1 MEKYQELLKYI
12 ICKTIIDKTDFVDI
26 DNMVFD
32 EKGVMVYY
40 EYYPYSNN
48 SETKIDSIFLFNSEL
63 NAYIYE
69 NIN

>member
-1 MEKYQELLKYI
+1 MEKYKELLKYI
-12 ICKTIIDKTDFVDI
+12 ICETIIDKTDFVDI

-40 EYYPYSNN
+40 EYYLYSNN
-48 SETKIDSIFLFNSEL
+48 SETEIDSIFLFNSEL

-69 NIN
+69 KLN